1 MTRTNRPTNQPTD
14 QSIYRLLITAAIVI
28 VVLLSIAPPVLAD
41 GIIIPDPPPFLE
53 PIPLDETWL
62 TIRYHR
68 VTVTIEDQVATTR
81 VEQEFLNEHEWECEG
96 TYVFPLPEG
105 AAVSEFVMWV
115 DGKPIEGRI
124 LEADEARRIY
134 EDIVRR
140 RRDPAL
146 LEYVGRSAV
155 QARIFPIPPGGSRK
169 VELEYSQVLPIVSG
183 LVRYVYPLETE
194 KFSARP
200 LEEVSVHVEIRS
212 RDAIRAVYSP
222 THQDRVYVVRD
233 GDYRATV
240 GYEEND
246 VLPEEDFELVYTV
259 SQEEVGLNLLTYRE
273 PPDDGRRPELAEG
286 FFLLLV
292 APTVEVEEG
301 RVIPRDVILVLD
313 TSGSMEGEKI
323 EQAQEALTYVLE
335 HLNEEDRFN
344 VVAFSTG
351 LRQYALGLRPASEA
365 REAAAWVQR
374 LEAVGGTDINRALL
388 EALAQT
394 DSSASLTT
402 SPERPTVLIFLTDGL
417 PTEGVT
423 EIEQILSNVEAAAP
437 GNVRLFPFGVGDDV
451 NTVLLDTLA
460 EQQRGATDYVR
471 PHERIDEEVSGF
483 YAKISTPVLAN
494 IELDFGDVLVEDTY
508 PYPLPDLFAGT
519 QLILVGRYRL
529 PSPRVGG
536 GAGGGGSATRIT
548 LTGEV
553 NGERRKFVYEGNFR
567 AEGGDDGSAGL
578 TTSFIPRLWATRKI
592 GHLLTQIRL
601 HGERR
606 EWVDAIVELSVR
618 YGIITPYTS
627 FLIEE
632 EDILTR
638 EGQDAAAEK
647 ILAMPTAP
655 AVGAPAVEMADEE
668 ANLRGAESAG
678 GGMMPHEVAQVV
690 RLVGS
695 KTFVLQDGVW
705 TDTVFDPS
713 RMTTVQIGFGSDDY
727 FDLLAA
733 RPEWGAYFALG
744 ERVIFVAEG
753 TAYEVVEGEAGPVQV
768 PPTHT
773 PEPERPTAEPA
784 RPGQP
789 TPTPV
794 ASSGTTTTGSGGDF
808 CTGAMV
814 IGVIA
819 LAAAALWQRM
829 RG

>member
-1 MTRTNRPTNQPTD
+1 MS
-14 QSIYRLLITAAIVI
+14 SIRSLVTVAIAI
-28 VVLLSIAPPVLAD
+28 VLLSLARPVLAD
-41 GIIIPDPPPFLE
+41 GIIIPEPPPLPE
-53 PIPLDETWL
+53 PVPLDESWL

-68 VTVTIEDQVATTR
+68 VTVTIEDQVAVTH
-81 VEQEFLNEHEWECEG
+81 VEQEFLNECDWEVEG

-115 DGKPIEGRI
+115 DGKPVEGEI
-124 LEADEARRIY
+124 LPADEARQIY

-146 LEYVGRSAV
+146 LEYVGRNAV

-169 VELEYSQVLPIVSG
+169 IELEYSQVLPVENG

-212 RDAIRAVYSP
+212 PAPIRAVYSP
-222 THQDRVYVVRD
+222 THQDRVYIERD

-240 GYEEND
+240 GYEEYD
-246 VLPEEDFELVYTV
+246 VLPEDDFELVYTV

-273 PPDDGRRPELAEG
+273 PPDDG

-292 APTVEVEEG
+292 APTVEVEEEQ
-301 RVIPRDVILVLD
+301 VIPRDIILVLD

-323 EQAQEALTYVLE
+323 KQAKEALVYVLE
-335 HLNEEDRFN
+335 HLNEEDRFS
-344 VVAFSTG
+344 VIAFSTG
-351 LRQYALGLRPASEA
+351 LRQYARGLRPASEA
-365 REAAAWVQR
+365 HEAAAWVRR

-394 DSSASLTT
+394 D
-402 SPERPTVLIFLTDGL
+402 PERPTVLIFLTDGL

-423 EIEQILSNVEAAAP
+423 EVEQILANVEAAAP
-437 GNVRLFPFGVGDDV
+437 DNVRLFPFGVGDDV

-460 EQQRGATDYVR
+460 EQHRGATGYVR
-471 PHERIDEEVSGF
+471 PHERIDEEISAF

-508 PYPLPDLFAGT
+508 PYSLPDLFAGT
-519 QLILVGRYRL
+519 QLILVGRYRD
-529 PSPRVGG
+529 SG
-536 GAGGGGSATRIT
+536 ATRIT

-553 NGERRKFVYEGNFR
+553 NGERREFVYEGTFR
-567 AEGGDDGSAGL
+567 PAGGED
-578 TTSFIPRLWATRKI
+578 FIPRLWATRKI

-606 EWVDAIVELSVR
+606 EWVDAIIELSVR

-632 EDILTR
+632 EDVLT
-638 EGQDAAAEK
+638 DAGRDEAAERFM
-647 ILAMPTAP
+647 AMPTAS
-655 AVGAPAVEMADEE
+655 AVGAPAAEMADEQ
-668 ANLRGAESAG
+668 AQMRGAESVG
-678 GGMMPHEVAQVV
+678 GGAMPEEAAQVV

-705 TDTVFDPS
+705 TDTTFDPS
-713 RMTTVQIGFGSDDY
+713 RMTTVQVGFGSEAY
-727 FDLLAA
+727 FDLLTA

-753 TAYEVVEGEAGPVQV
+753 TAYEVVEGEGGPVEI
-768 PPTHT
+768 PPKRTPIFIGPPIPVATPTSTLRPRPAPTPTGT
-773 PEPERPTAEPA
+773 PEPGPASIKPTPTGEN
-784 RPGQP
+784 P
-789 TPTPV
+789 TPTP
-794 ASSGTTTTGSGGDF
+794 APGGKSDGI
-808 CTGAMV
+808 CTGAVVMGIV
-814 IGVIA
+814 A
-819 LAAAALWQRM
+819 LTAAALWQRVWEWG
-829 RG
+829 RP

>member
-1 MTRTNRPTNQPTD
+1 MTKPTNRLTNQF
-14 QSIYRLLITAAIVI
+14 IAAVAIA
-28 VVLLSIAPPVLAD
+28 VVLLSGAQPALAD
-41 GIIIPDPPPFLE
+41 GIIIPDPLPE
-53 PIPLDETWL
+53 PVPLAESWL

-68 VTVTIEDQVATTR
+68 VTVRIEDQVAVTR
-81 VEQEFLNEHEWECEG
+81 VEQEFLNECDWEVEG

-105 AAVSEFVMWV
+105 AAVSEFIMWV
-115 DGKPIEGRI
+115 DGVPVEGKI
-124 LEADEARRIY
+124 LEADEARAIY

-146 LEYVGRSAV
+146 LEYVGRDAV

-169 VELEYSQVLPIVSG
+169 IELEYSQVLPVENG
-183 LVRYVYPLETE
+183 LVRYVYPLSTE

-200 LEEVSVHVEIRS
+200 LEDCSIHVEVRS
-212 RDAIRAVYSP
+212 PDRIHALYSP
-222 THQDRVYVVRD
+222 THQDRVYVERD

-240 GYEEND
+240 GYEEAD
-246 VLPEEDFELVYTV
+246 VLPEDDFELVYTV
-259 SQEEVGLNLLTYRE
+259 SQEDVGLNLLSYRE
-273 PPDDGRRPELAEG
+273 PDEDG

-323 EQAQEALTYVLE
+323 EQAKDALIYVLE
-335 HLNEEDRFN
+335 HLNAEDRFS

-351 LRQYALGLRPASEA
+351 LQQYARGLRPASEA
-365 REAAAWVQR
+365 REATDWVRR

-388 EALAQT
+388 EALAQADGST
-394 DSSASLTT
+394 GLTT
-402 SPERPTVLIFLTDGL
+402 GSERPTVLIFLTDGL

-437 GNVRLFPFGVGDDV
+437 DNVRLFPFGVGDDV
-451 NTVLLDTLA
+451 NTILLDTLA
-460 EQQRGATDYVR
+460 EQHRGGTGYVR
-471 PHERIDEEVSGF
+471 PHERIDEEISGF

-519 QLILVGRYRL
+519 QLILVGRYR
-529 PSPRVGG
+529 GG
-536 GAGGGGSATRIT
+536 GATRIV
-548 LTGEV
+548 LTGDV
-553 NGERRKFVYEGNFR
+553 NGERQQFVYEGNF
-567 AEGGDDGSAGL
+567 AQSSGHPAAQSP
-578 TTSFIPRLWATRKI
+578 SHPVPQSPNYIPRLWATRKI
-592 GHLLTQIRL
+592 GYLLTQIRL

-632 EDILTR
+632 DDILTD
-638 EGQDAAAEK
+638 EGRDDAAEEYMA
-647 ILAMPTAP
+647 LPTAP
-655 AVGAPAVEMADEE
+655 AIGAPAVEKAAEE
-668 ANLRGAESAG
+668 GEMQRAESAG
-678 GGMMPHEVAQVV
+678 GWGMPEEAARVV
-690 RLVGS
+690 RMVGS
-695 KTFVLQDGVW
+695 KTFILQDGVW
-705 TDTVFDPS
+705 TDTSFDPS
-713 RMTTVQIGFGSDDY
+713 RMSTTRVGFGSDAY

-733 RPEWGAYFALG
+733 RPGWGDYLALG

-773 PEPERPTAEPA
+773 PEPSQPD
-784 RPGQP
+784 QP

-794 ASSGTTTTGSGGDF
+794 SGSETTTTEPGGGL
-808 CTGAMV
+808 CAGATVMGIV
-814 IGVIA
+814 A
-819 LAAAALWQRM
+819 LAVAALWQRM